1 MRQKFGP
8 PRRDVLR
15 PGTRESAGHEQQRN
29 RRSHDC
35 HHGRVTSSPPTEQCR
50 TCRRTMSISR
60 GRHTTAP
67 RVLGPSPEVLG
78 GPPST
83 RQPVR
88 LAGDQPS
95 RIKRQRQYRI
105 VQTGIGL
112 RRSHL
117 RNAISLASMMFQL
130 RPTVVP
136 PTPPAR
142 HTQAE
147 ASDIPVASRAAVTT
161 SVARVALIIDSPT
174 HSPSGH
180 ISAPGRRS
188 LSLMLTGTT
197 DFRPPRQLCH
207 TGSGLPSLRVGRPL
221 R

>member
-1 MRQKFGP
+1 M
-8 PRRDVLR
+8 
-15 PGTRESAGHEQQRN
+15 
-29 RRSHDC
+29 
-35 HHGRVTSSPPTEQCR
+35 
-50 TCRRTMSISR
+50 
-60 GRHTTAP
+60 AP

-83 RQPVR
+83 RHPDQ
-88 LAGDQPS
+88 LAGNQPS

-174 HSPSGH
+174 HSPSEH

-188 LSLMLTGTT
+188 LSLMLTGTM

-207 TGSGLPSLRVGRPL
+207 TDCRPPRPFDLRSLPACCLTWPCRRSTCSCNCRRACLNASLIANVRSA
-221 R
+221 